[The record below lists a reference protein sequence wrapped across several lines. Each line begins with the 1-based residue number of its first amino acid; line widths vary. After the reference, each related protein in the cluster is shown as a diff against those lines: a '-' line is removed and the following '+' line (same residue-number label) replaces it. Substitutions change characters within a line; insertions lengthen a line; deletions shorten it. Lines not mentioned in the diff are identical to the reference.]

1 MAESSSPPCSDV
13 AQHQRTRDHP
23 PGAEII
29 PRPWRQPAPPSGPIL
44 LHVRVT
50 PKSGTDR
57 VRDLIE
63 TPDGPALR
71 ILVRAVPADGAANKA
86 VIAVVAKALARAK
99 STITLAA
106 GAKGR
111 NKTLALDP
119 LPGTIEA
126 LEALISS

>member
-1 MAESSSPPCSDV
+1 MP
-13 AQHQRTRDHP
+13 QHQRTRDHP
-23 PGAEII
+23 PGAEIKK
-29 PRPWRQPAPPSGPIL
+29 PWRQPALPDGPIL

-86 VIAVVAKALARAK
+86 VIAVVAKTLARAK
-99 STITLAA
+99 STIALAA